1 MSESTTYNG
10 WSNRE
15 TWVANLWLTNDQEYY
30 LLLKEAISMFNSAL
44 VSAEWLK
51 EQIRDQLDD
60 ESAIA
65 SMWSDLLSTAFY
77 RINWQEIIA
86 SNLD

>member
-1 MSESTTYNG
+1 
-10 WSNRE
+10 
-15 TWVANLWLTNDQEYY
+15 
-30 LLLKEAISMFNSAL
+30 MFNSAL